1 MKAKT
6 FGPDRIELKKVFGP
20 GTKEQTFVGGYE
32 HRVVSP
38 KDLRNVALSSEALGI
53 HLLVEMRDCL
63 TERLDDLQW
72 VRWVM
77 IEAALRTKATIV
89 NTAFH
94 KFNPVGISGVVV
106 IAESHLSIH
115 TWPEHRYAAVDIF
128 SCGETLKPAEAANY
142 LVEQFGAGRASC
154 VEVKRG
160 VFPGTAGLANRVKE
174 GVAGNGAAEPLQM
187 VF

>member
-6 FGPDRIELKKVFGP
+6 FGPDRIELTKVFGP
-20 GTKEQTFVGGYE
+20 GTKEQTFVGGCE

-38 KDLRNVALSSEALGI
+38 KDLRNVALSSKALGI

-72 VRWVM
+72 VRRVM
-77 IEAALRTKATIV
+77 IEAALRTKAKIV

-106 IAESHLSIH
+106 IAESHLAIH

-128 SCGETLKPAEAANY
+128 SCGRTLKGVEAAKF
-142 LVEQFGAGRASC
+142 LIKQFQSARPLIVEMQ
-154 VEVKRG
+154 RG
-160 VFPGTAGLANRVKE
+160 L
-174 GVAGNGAAEPLQM
+174 NGPSM
-187 VF
+187 VQRIPRFRSAVNL

>member
-1 MKAKT
+1 VSHRRRR
-6 FGPDRIELKKVFGP
+6 DRGGGERGATETASQFEDDADRGRGRGSVVESLGRHLLLEL
-20 GTKEQTFVGGYE
+20 Y
-32 HRVVSP
+32 
-38 KDLRNVALSSEALGI
+38 DCSSEALNN
-53 HLLVEMRDCL
+53 VESVKRAM
-63 TERLDDLQW
+63 
-72 VRWVM
+72 V
-77 IEAALRTKATIV
+77 EAAKRAEATIIDV
-89 NTAFH
+89 VFH
-94 KFNPVGISGVVV
+94 EFNPFGISGVVV

-154 VEVKRG
+154 VEIKRG

-174 GVAGNGAAEPLQM
+174 GDAANGTTEPLQM

>member
-20 GTKEQTFVGGYE
+20 GTKEQTLVGGYE

-72 VRWVM
+72 VM

-106 IAESHLSIH
+106 IAESHLAIH

-128 SCGETLKPAEAANY
+128 SCGRTLKGVEAAKF
-142 LVEQFGAGRASC
+142 LIKQFQSARPLIVEMQ
-154 VEVKRG
+154 RG
-160 VFPGTAGLANRVKE
+160 L
-174 GVAGNGAAEPLQM
+174 NGPSM
-187 VF
+187 VQRCSRLRSAVNS